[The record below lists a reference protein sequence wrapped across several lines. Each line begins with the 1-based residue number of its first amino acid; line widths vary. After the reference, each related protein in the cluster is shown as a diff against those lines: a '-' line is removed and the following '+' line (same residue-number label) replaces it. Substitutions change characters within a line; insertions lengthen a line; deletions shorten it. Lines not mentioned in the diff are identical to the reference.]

1 MAKKKRPTGTAIA
14 GLAFGIALGTAF
26 GTYVLS
32 PNLPGGANEESHK
45 AVAELAE
52 AKSEAA
58 INDAQAS
65 AADSYI
71 AATAGDTVS
80 NALKDRPVLI
90 FRTADANEDDVKAVT
105 ELRTKSGAKDAGTIT
120 LTEKFFSMDG
130 ADPLKSIVANTLPAG
145 AQLSTTQLDPG
156 THAGEALGAALLLNK
171 DNGEPLASTEDRA
184 LLLKALRD
192 GGYINYPDGTVLPAQ
207 LVIVITGDSD
217 GVGDKNFA
225 AVHQATFAKA
235 LDKKANGV
243 VVAGRVNTAAENGVI
258 GQLRKDAQSGVST
271 VDSVDRAFGQI
282 ATILAGR
289 EQLENKQ
296 GDYGTA
302 NDVDAVS
309 PGKPKD

>member
-1 MAKKKRPTGTAIA
+1 MAKKKRATGVAVA
-14 GLAFGIALGTAF
+14 GLAFGVALGTAF
-26 GTYVLS
+26 GTYVLA
-32 PNLPGGANEESHK
+32 PNLPGGTNETSHR
-45 AVAELAE
+45 AITELAT

-58 INDAQAS
+58 INGAQAK

-71 AATAGDTVS
+71 GATANDTVAG
-80 NALKDRPVLI
+80 ALKDRPVLI
-90 FRTADANEDDVKAVT
+90 FRTADAADEDVAAVT
-105 ELRTKSGAKDAGTIT
+105 ALRDKAGAKDAGTIT
-120 LTEKFFSMDG
+120 LTEKFFSPEG
-130 ADPLKSIVANTLPAG
+130 ADSLKSIVANTLPAG

-171 DNGEPLASTEDRA
+171 DNGEPLAKTEDRA
-184 LLLKALRD
+184 LLLKALREGRFID
-192 GGYINYPDGTVLPAQ
+192 YPDGTILPAQ
-207 LVIVITGDSD
+207 LIIVITGDSD
-217 GVGDKNFA
+217 GVGEKNFA

-243 VVAGRVNTAAENGVI
+243 VVAGRVNTAADNGVI
-258 GQLRKDAQSGVST
+258 GQLRKDAESGVST

-302 NDVDAVS
+302 DGVDAVS
-309 PGKPKD
+309 PAKPKE

>member
-1 MAKKKRPTGTAIA
+1 MAKKKRATGTAIA

-32 PNLPGGANEESHK
+32 PNLPGGVNEESHR
-45 AVAELAE
+45 AVAELAA

-58 INDAQAS
+58 INEAQVG

-71 AATAGDTVS
+71 AAIAADTVS
-80 NALKDRPVLI
+80 DTLKDRPVLI
-90 FRTADANEDDVKAVT
+90 FRTADAQEKDVKAVT
-105 ELRTKSGAKDAGTIT
+105 DLRNASGAKDAGTIT
-120 LTEKFFSMDG
+120 LTEKFFSNEG
-130 ADPLKSIVANTLPAG
+130 ADPLKSLVANTLPAG

-156 THAGEALGAALLLNK
+156 THAGEAMGAALLLNK
-171 DNGEPLASTEDRA
+171 DNGQPLASVEDRG

-192 GGYINYPDGTVLPAQ
+192 GGYIDYPDGTILPAQ
-207 LVIVITGDSD
+207 LIILITGDSD
-217 GVGDKNFA
+217 GVGEKNFA

-243 VVAGRVNTAAENGVI
+243 VVAGRVNTAADNGVL
-258 GQLRKDAQSGVST
+258 GQLRKDKESGVST

-289 EQLENKQ
+289 EQVDNKH
-296 GDYGTA
+296 GAYGTA
-302 NDVDAVS
+302 HGVDAVS
-309 PGKPKD
+309 PAKPKE